1 MSQDGPVSVADIH
14 QTVRDQAAIAV
25 AARSDVWS
33 EVVGQ
38 DRAIAQ
44 LRAAAVHP
52 VHAYLLVGPAGS
64 GKRAAA
70 VAFASVLLGVDA
82 VDRGADVDR
91 AVSLALTEN
100 HPDLHVVEPEGAR
113 LSVDEA
119 RAIVTS
125 ASRSPVE
132 GRRKVIVLAEF
143 HRVERFGAILLKTIE
158 EPPEST
164 VFLVLADEVPPELV
178 TIASRS
184 VRIDL
189 GPVPEEAMIDRLVS
203 DGTPVETARI
213 AAAAAAGDLRRARL
227 LVGDPALGVRRDSWS
242 SVPLRVDGTGGTA
255 AQLVDEVLAHIDA
268 AQEPLDERQQ
278 AEREQLQE
286 RIEAYGQRGSGA
298 KELEA
303 RHKREVRRHRTSEL
317 RFGLATMAAVYRDR
331 LASAHDPSPHL
342 DALAAIQAAA
352 EAIDRNP
359 NELLLLQGLV
369 SGFEPI

>member
-1 MSQDGPVSVADIH
+1 MSQDGAVSVTSSERAAEVAD
-14 QTVRDQAAIAV
+14 RPE
-25 AARSDVWS
+25 VWA

-38 DRAIAQ
+38 HRAVQQ

-70 VAFASVLLGVDA
+70 VAFAAVLLGIDA
-82 VDRGADVDR
+82 AERGADVDR
-91 AVSLALTEN
+91 AVGLALTEN

-132 GRRKVIVLAEF
+132 GGRKVIVLSEF

-164 VFLVLADEVPPELV
+164 VFVVLADEVPPDLV

-189 GPVPEEAMIDRLVS
+189 GPVPEADMVDRLVEE
-203 DGTPVETARI
+203 GTPAETARI
-213 AAAAAAGDLRRARL
+213 AAAAAAGDLGRARL
-227 LVGDPALGVRRDSWS
+227 LVGDPALGVRRDSWG
-242 SVPLRVDGTGGTA
+242 SVPHRIDGTGYTA

-268 AQEPLDERQQ
+268 AQEPLDRRQQ
-278 AEREQLQE
+278 AEREELQA
-286 RIEAYGQRGSGA
+286 RIEAYGQRGSGV
-298 KELEA
+298 KDLEA

-317 RFGLATMAAVYRDR
+317 RFGLATMAAVYRDG
-331 LASAHDPSPHL
+331 LAAANDPAPHL
-342 DALAAIQAAA
+342 AALGSIQAAA
-352 EAIDRNP
+352 EAINRNP
-359 NELLLLQGLV
+359 NELLLLQALV

>member
-1 MSQDGPVSVADIH
+1 MSQDGSVSA
-14 QTVRDQAAIAV
+14 TTTDQAAAV
-25 AARSDVWS
+25 ASRPDVWT

-38 DRAIAQ
+38 DRAVQQ
-44 LRAAAVHP
+44 LQAAAARP

-64 GKRAAA
+64 GKRATA
-70 VAFASVLLGVDA
+70 VAFASVLLGIDA
-82 VDRGADVDR
+82 AVRGADVDR
-91 AVSLALTEN
+91 AVALALTEN

-132 GRRKVIVLAEF
+132 GRRKVIVLSEF

-164 VFLVLADEVPPELV
+164 VFLILADEVPPELV

-189 GPVPEEAMIDRLVS
+189 GPVPEEAMVDRLVEE
-203 DGTPVETARI
+203 GTPVETARI
-213 AAAAAAGDLRRARL
+213 AAAAAAGDLGRARL
-227 LVGDPALGVRRDSWS
+227 LVGDPALAVRRDSWS
-242 SVPLRVDGTGGTA
+242 SVPHRIDGTGYTA

-268 AQEPLDERQQ
+268 AQEALDQRQQ
-278 AEREQLQE
+278 AEREELQD
-286 RIEAYGQRGSGA
+286 RIDAYGQRGSGA
-298 KELEA
+298 KDLES

-317 RFGLATMAAVYRDR
+317 RFGLATMAGVYRDR
-331 LASAHDPSPHL
+331 LTTADDPSPHL
-342 DALAAIQAAA
+342 RALAAIQAAA
-352 EAIDRNP
+352 EAIGRNP
-359 NELLLLQGLV
+359 NELLLMQALV